1 MNPRKLAKL
10 RQEIEDLRRRL
21 TTIKGRELESIA
33 KKLGRRLAGGQAS
46 RGKEPPWISDELPD
60 RNAVTIPRHGGN
72 KDFKPKTAKNILEQ
86 FELDLDELEEKYGT
100 E

>member
-1 MNPRKLAKL
+1 M
-10 RQEIEDLRRRL
+10 RQEIEGLRQHL
-21 TTIKGRELESIA
+21 ATIKGRELESIA
-33 KKLGRRLAGGQAS
+33 TQLGRKPARGQTK

-60 RNAVTIPRHGGN
+60 RNPITIPRHGGN
-72 KDFKPKTAKNILEQ
+72 KDFKQKTAKNILEQ